1 MSCRAQLLGFPV
13 VLHPIK
19 KTPKGGEHCAQL
31 PIHHQ
36 IGNFLIACVM
46 MCASSK
52 ICIYRIFPVSL
63 PPLWVAVKE
72 TTILLTRPPIET
84 YWLYKVQLNSLKHQ
98 SHSVSKSPKKF
109 SFEFHAKKIRRGPKL
124 EGCAFTNF
132 GNSSGTEGESRHE
145 RHTYA
150 HNFKGYFEEQA
161 NRHFDS
167 KDKFLREKE
176 GWKQAK

>member
-98 SHSVSKSPKKF
+98 SHSVSKSSKMSYWISCQKWF
-109 SFEFHAKKIRRGPKL
+109 LARKIQAYRMSSL
-124 EGCAFTNF
+124 EQYSIAYI
-132 GNSSGTEGESRHE
+132 S
-145 RHTYA
+145 
-150 HNFKGYFEEQA
+150 
-161 NRHFDS
+161 
-167 KDKFLREKE
+167 
-176 GWKQAK
+176 